1 LNQQLH
7 RPSQGSTGPLND
19 GHGSSQSS
27 TGSGSSQSSALGN
40 DFLQQQLPHTPD
52 ASTEL
57 GAPIS
62 SEDVAGCEEA
72 GREATVE
79 EVLGEG
85 FLDMNAQTED
95 RFWSVSG
102 NLSAMA
108 GDIGLQDSAEAGLI
122 ETLSGEGQEVLSDVD
137 VLLEALMET
146 AWMACGKAEYDHGLY
161 DQVYDTLDD
170 LERYIEV
177 LDTQHAKWSIVLG
190 LPSLEAFQSMVEVWV
205 KILASLDTQA
215 REAQQAAMALQEL
228 YSGHQAEYGQACMK
242 AGVDVALLTAGIAAA
257 ALLTGPAALA
267 AGLALTLTGV
277 GSSLAIEGDLSDWGK
292 TKTAL
297 NGANIGAKGLE
308 LRGVIGQLPGQ
319 LKSLGP
325 ALSAITLV
333 MDGAEAMSEKALAQ
347 EMKLRIE
354 ALMMSSDN
362 LLAAWPAV
370 AINLESSSKQLARIE
385 HAVANT
391 IPSIDSLD
399 QEIEVLL
406 ANLAA

>member
-1 LNQQLH
+1 MEIQIQ
-7 RPSQGSTGPLND
+7 
-19 GHGSSQSS
+19 
-27 TGSGSSQSSALGN
+27 ALTPGEN
-40 DFLQQQLPHTPD
+40 HTVLENLD
-52 ASTEL
+52 EGGVL
-57 GAPIS
+57 R
-62 SEDVAGCEEA
+62 ED
-72 GREATVE
+72 
-79 EVLGEG
+79 
-85 FLDMNAQTED
+85 
-95 RFWSVSG
+95 
-102 NLSAMA
+102 
-108 GDIGLQDSAEAGLI
+108 GLQAK
-122 ETLSGEGQEVLSDVD
+122 
-137 VLLEALMET
+137 LE
-146 AWMACGKAEYDHGLY
+146 
-161 DQVYDTLDD
+161 
-170 LERYIEV
+170 
-177 LDTQHAKWSIVLG
+177 
-190 LPSLEAFQSMVEVWV
+190 VEV
-205 KILASLDTQA
+205 KFLSPEQLADGGAGAGNALA
-215 REAQQAAMALQEL
+215 RQQAAMALQEL

-308 LRGVIGQLPGQ
+308 LRGVIGQLPAQ